1 MIDEKAIEPMI
12 AVVDDDESVARS
24 LARFL
29 KASGFQSVV
38 YQSAEAFLADQQR
51 LHFDC
56 LIVDIQL
63 GGMSGTDLQER
74 LRSAGENIPM
84 ILVTAREGTGLD
96 ESALQANGAALL
108 RKSDPGEALLAT
120 LRRMT
125 SVPASGNGSSQLH

>member
-1 MIDEKAIEPMI
+1 MINEKAIDPVI
-12 AVVDDDESVARS
+12 AVVDDDESVGRS

-29 KASGFQSVV
+29 KASGLH

-125 SVPASGNGSSQLH
+125 SMPASGNG